1 MIDSQIKGLKIF
13 TSCKRG
19 ACIPQSIIL
28 TETQSVNILIEVL
41 EFGIPRTTFST
52 DHPCTLMSLAMLI
65 PSRLLIFSRLS
76 KFDKV
81 KV

>member
-19 ACIPQSIIL
+19 ATLKTKVEKRNACCIPQSIIL

-52 DHPCTLMSLAMLI
+52 DHPSTFMSLAMLI
-65 PSRLLIFSRLS
+65 PSRLNF
-76 KFDKV
+76 
-81 KV
+81 